1 MTQFDTDDVPK
12 RTGFRLTEHLAVGGL
27 IVGGIATLLWLGL
40 LVTLGGWA
48 AGIIEF

>member
-1 MTQFDTDDVPK
+1 M
-12 RTGFRLTEHLAVGGL
+12 TEHLAMGGL

-48 AGIIEF
+48 VGIFEF